1 MWEATWSQGWEHKA
15 ARQVIQMIGA
25 EIVALNTKF
34 PCLQNWVHGTF
45 RKLVRFAAVG
55 IKKSCPENG
64 PRNEAGSRTLC
75 LPIQR
80 TAVAQMLVRLE

>member
-55 IKKSCPENG
+55 IKKAARKTAQETKPEVV
-64 PRNEAGSRTLC
+64 RCACQSSALQ
-75 LPIQR
+75 LPKC
-80 TAVAQMLVRLE
+80 